1 MVEARIDARK
11 VKSPDGQ
18 TGDKNGT
25 FVKLEDSFSFVFQ
38 MNFILCGQ
46 QNRQSE
52 HDLPTALREYF
63 LPA

>member
-11 VKSPDGQ
+11 VKSPDGR

-25 FVKLEDSFSFVFQ
+25 FVKLEDSFFRLSNEFY
-38 MNFILCGQ
+38 LCGQ

>member
-25 FVKLEDSFSFVFQ
+25 FVKLEDSFFRLSNEFYI
-38 MNFILCGQ
+38 MW
-46 QNRQSE
+46 S
-52 HDLPTALREYF
+52 TK
-63 LPA
+63 

>member
-11 VKSPDGQ
+11 VKSPDGR

-25 FVKLEDSFSFVFQ
+25 FDSFFRLSNEFY
-38 MNFILCGQ
+38 LCGQ